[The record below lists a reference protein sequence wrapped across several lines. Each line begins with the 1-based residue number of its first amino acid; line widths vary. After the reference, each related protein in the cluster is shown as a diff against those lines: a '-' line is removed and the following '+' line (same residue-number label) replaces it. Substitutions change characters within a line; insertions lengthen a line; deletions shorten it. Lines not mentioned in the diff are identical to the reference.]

1 MDGVPAPGVTGLTPA
16 LRSTLAGLAD
26 VLVPA
31 VDGMPAA
38 SEAGVTGKWLDRVLG
53 VRPDLEPLLAR
64 VLAGAEG
71 AEPAGEIRRLEREDP
86 AALELLA
93 LVVVSAY
100 YLNPKVRRLIG
111 YPGQKAT
118 PPFPDESDYYLRD
131 GLLDPV
137 LERGPIYRPT
147 PGPASP

>member
-1 MDGVPAPGVTGLTPA
+1 MTDLSPS
-16 LRSTLAGLAD
+16 LRSTHAGLAD
-26 VLVPA
+26 ALIPA
-31 VDGMPAA
+31 AAGMPAA
-38 SEAGVTGKWLDRVLG
+38 SETGVTGKWLDRVLG
-53 VRPDLEPLLAR
+53 ARPDLEPELAR

-71 AEPAGEIRRLEREDP
+71 SEPADEIRRLERDDRAGFEI
-86 AALELLA
+86 LA

-118 PPFPDESDYYLRD
+118 PPFPDESDYYLGD

-137 LERGPIYRPT
+137 LQRGPVYRAT
-147 PGPASP
+147 PGIGSA

>member
-1 MDGVPAPGVTGLTPA
+1 MTELTPA
-16 LRSTLAGLAD
+16 RRSTLAALAD

-31 VDGMPAA
+31 TGGMPAA

-53 VRPDLEPLLAR
+53 ARPDLEPTLVRLLAAA
-64 VLAGAEG
+64 AGS
-71 AEPAGEIRRLEREDP
+71 EPAGELRRLECEDR

-147 PGPASP
+147 PGPGSS